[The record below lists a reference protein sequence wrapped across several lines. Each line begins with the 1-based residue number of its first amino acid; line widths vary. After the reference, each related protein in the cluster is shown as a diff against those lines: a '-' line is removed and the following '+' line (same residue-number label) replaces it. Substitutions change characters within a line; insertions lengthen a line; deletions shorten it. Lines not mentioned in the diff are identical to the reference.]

1 MSENKHYGRQ
11 ILLSL
16 FLTVFI
22 LLGLL
27 YLASRY
33 VLPLY
38 SINQEQIYD
47 VLVKLFPLL
56 IGLIMI
62 EIGVLVARRRDE
74 DFADEI
80 DKLPP
85 NAYDKPLY
93 TLPGDDPLHR
103 HTDEMVLS
111 QNVADTYKPSE
122 HVLAPE
128 DELIRTPAR
137 TREAIQPTFSKV
149 EDTDSYDSNCFEVE
163 PEAQPIVA
171 PTTLASAPLEK
182 EKPVEKEYT
191 SASLQSLSLE
201 NEEPV
206 AAQEEYTSASLQS
219 TSLEKEEPV
228 AEEEYTSTSLEET
241 KPVLD
246 RYAPTSIDFR
256 SLEEEKPVAVDSRPI
271 HSSTIQLGARSSNAE
286 FYSTDFSSILSV
298 ELENAQEMDY
308 DLTLVLVDV
317 SKGPAEQIANK
328 MIMLSGEL
336 AYSFTLENNRIAMV
350 LPFYNAEEARSFTLS
365 LLESC
370 KKEFSGASLQIGFA
384 SRNGRVLDSSLL
396 LHEAVTACML
406 EDDDEYESKE
416 DDTEE
421 YADQDENNGY
431 ENKYKY
437 ETRPF

>member
-33 VLPLY
+33 LLPLY
-38 SINQEQIYD
+38 SINQQQIYD

-62 EIGVLVARRRDE
+62 EIGVLVARKRDE
-74 DFADEI
+74 DFADDI

-93 TLPGDDPLHR
+93 ILPGDDPLHR
-103 HTDEMVLS
+103 HTDDMVLS
-111 QNVADTYKPSE
+111 QSVADKYKPVE
-122 HVLAPE
+122 PALAPE
-128 DELIRTPAR
+128 DELIKTTPSI
-137 TREAIQPTFSKV
+137 REVLQPTFSKV
-149 EDTDSYDSNCFEVE
+149 EQVEDTEDFEAVCHEEGLSTDE
-163 PEAQPIVA
+163 PITPA
-171 PTTLASAPLEK
+171 
-182 EKPVEKEYT
+182 
-191 SASLQSLSLE
+191 
-201 NEEPV
+201 
-206 AAQEEYTSASLQS
+206 LQS
-219 TSLEKEEPV
+219 TVFEESIEPIVSEAAALDTEQPGVERMIEVASSLPIQEHTRAV
-228 AEEEYTSTSLEET
+228 ET
-241 KPVLD
+241 
-246 RYAPTSIDFR
+246 
-256 SLEEEKPVAVDSRPI
+256 
-271 HSSTIQLGARSSNAE
+271 
-286 FYSTDFSSILSV
+286 YSTDFNSILSV

-406 EDDDEYESKE
+406 EDDDEYDGKE
-416 DDTEE
+416 DE
-421 YADQDENNGY
+421 Y
-431 ENKYKY
+431 
-437 ETRPF
+437 R

>member
-33 VLPLY
+33 LLPLY

-56 IGLIMI
+56 IGLVMI
-62 EIGVLVARRRDE
+62 EIGVLVARKRDE

-93 TLPGDDPLHR
+93 ALPGDDPLHR
-103 HTDEMVLS
+103 HTDEMVHSHSL
-111 QNVADTYKPSE
+111 VDEYRAHETP
-122 HVLAPE
+122 LAPE
-128 DELIRTPAR
+128 DEIVPPSEQIRGITMPVV
-137 TREAIQPTFSKV
+137 PTDEQTEPFESKPY
-149 EDTDSYDSNCFEVE
+149 EE
-163 PEAQPIVA
+163 
-171 PTTLASAPLEK
+171 
-182 EKPVEKEYT
+182 
-191 SASLQSLSLE
+191 ASL
-201 NEEPV
+201 
-206 AAQEEYTSASLQS
+206 
-219 TSLEKEEPV
+219 EPV
-228 AEEEYTSTSLEET
+228 AEEPVQPPLETVAMQGKSAVLET
-241 KPVLD
+241 
-246 RYAPTSIDFR
+246 F
-256 SLEEEKPVAVDSRPI
+256 
-271 HSSTIQLGARSSNAE
+271 Q
-286 FYSTDFSSILSV
+286 TDFKSILAV

-308 DLTLVLVDV
+308 DLTLVLIDV
-317 SKGPAEQIANK
+317 SKGPAAQIANK

-396 LHEAVTACML
+396 IHEAVTACML
-406 EDDDEYESKE
+406 EDD
-416 DDTEE
+416 EE
-421 YADQDENNGY
+421 E
-431 ENKYKY
+431 
-437 ETRPF
+437 PVLP

>member
-16 FLTVFI
+16 FITVFI

-33 VLPLY
+33 LLPLY

-74 DFADEI
+74 DLADEI

-93 TLPGDDPLHR
+93 ILPCDDPLHR
-103 HTDEMVLS
+103 HTDGMVLGQS
-111 QNVADTYKPSE
+111 IAEEYKPAAPS
-122 HVLAPE
+122 LAPE
-128 DELIRTPAR
+128 DELITVSP
-137 TREAIQPTFSKV
+137 TIREVKSPTFSTA
-149 EDTDSYDSNCFEVE
+149 EQSQESAYEGHR
-163 PEAQPIVA
+163 EA
-171 PTTLASAPLEK
+171 
-182 EKPVEKEYT
+182 EYT
-191 SASLQSLSLE
+191 DIAPP
-201 NEEPV
+201 PV
-206 AAQEEYTSASLQS
+206 A
-219 TSLEKEEPV
+219 KE
-228 AEEEYTSTSLEET
+228 AE
-241 KPVLD
+241 
-246 RYAPTSIDFR
+246 
-256 SLEEEKPVAVDSRPI
+256 PI
-271 HSSTIQLGARSSNAE
+271 HSSSLEENAQTRVVQTYSS
-286 FYSTDFSSILSV
+286 DFNSILSV
-298 ELENAQEMDY
+298 ELENSVEMGY
-308 DLTLVLVDV
+308 DLTLVLIDV
-317 SKGPAEQIANK
+317 NKGPAEQIGNK

-406 EDDDEYESKE
+406 GDDDDSESYTE
-416 DDTEE
+416 TEGEAESTESDD
-421 YADQDENNGY
+421 AIKGV
-431 ENKYKY
+431 
-437 ETRPF
+437 

>member
-22 LLGLL
+22 LLVLL
-27 YLASRY
+27 YVASRY
-33 VLPLY
+33 LLPLY
-38 SINQEQIYD
+38 SINQEQIYG
-47 VLVKLFPLL
+47 VLIKLFPLL

-62 EIGVLVARRRDE
+62 EIGVMVARRRDE

-103 HTDEMVLS
+103 HTDEMIFSQCLS
-111 QNVADTYKPSE
+111 DEDSPIEPVQ
-122 HVLAPE
+122 APE
-128 DELIRTPAR
+128 DELIKASPSI
-137 TREAIQPTFSKV
+137 REVIQPTFSKV
-149 EDTDSYDSNCFEVE
+149 DDTDSSEAVSYEEQLRAEQRVATPAVE
-163 PEAQPIVA
+163 SIA
-171 PTTLASAPLEK
+171 
-182 EKPVEKEYT
+182 VET
-191 SASLQSLSLE
+191 
-201 NEEPV
+201 EEPSAKHIL
-206 AAQEEYTSASLQS
+206 AANERLMVIETFTS
-219 TSLEKEEPV
+219 
-228 AEEEYTSTSLEET
+228 
-241 KPVLD
+241 
-246 RYAPTSIDFR
+246 
-256 SLEEEKPVAVDSRPI
+256 
-271 HSSTIQLGARSSNAE
+271 E
-286 FYSTDFSSILSV
+286 FGSILSV

-317 SKGPAEQIANK
+317 SKGPAEQIGNK

-350 LPFYNAEEARSFTLS
+350 LPFYNAEEARSFTLF

-406 EDDDEYESKE
+406 EDGEDEYDSDTYKE
-416 DDTEE
+416 ASVDRYDGDDDTEE
-421 YADQDENNGY
+421 DDDDDD
-431 ENKYKY
+431 Y
-437 ETRPF
+437 ETEENREADNGDDTKDNDGTHPFYLMV

>member
-33 VLPLY
+33 ILPLY
-38 SINQEQIYD
+38 SINQEQIYE

-56 IGLIMI
+56 IGLVMI
-62 EIGVLVARRRDE
+62 EIGVLVARKRDE

-103 HTDEMVLS
+103 HTDELIHS
-111 QNVADTYKPSE
+111 HALADEGRSFETA
-122 HVLAPE
+122 LAPE
-128 DELIRTPAR
+128 DELVIHPSPIR
-137 TREAIQPTFSKV
+137 EVKMPTLSMV
-149 EDTDSYDSNCFEVE
+149 EHTEEV
-163 PEAQPIVA
+163 A
-171 PTTLASAPLEK
+171 T
-182 EKPVEKEYT
+182 
-191 SASLQSLSLE
+191 
-201 NEEPV
+201 
-206 AAQEEYTSASLQS
+206 
-219 TSLEKEEPV
+219 PV
-228 AEEEYTSTSLEET
+228 AEQ
-241 KPVLD
+241 PAQ
-246 RYAPTSIDFR
+246 APTIPLAADEKNLVVNTFKDDF
-256 SLEEEKPVAVDSRPI
+256 
-271 HSSTIQLGARSSNAE
+271 T
-286 FYSTDFSSILSV
+286 SILSI

-317 SKGPAEQIANK
+317 SKGPAMQIANK

-336 AYSFTLENNRIAMV
+336 AYSFILENNRIAMV
-350 LPFYNAEEARSFTLS
+350 LPFYNADEARSFTLS

-370 KKEFSGASLQIGFA
+370 KKEFSGSSLQIGFA

-406 EDDDEYESKE
+406 EDDEEDES
-416 DDTEE
+416 TLS
-421 YADQDENNGY
+421 
-431 ENKYKY
+431 
-437 ETRPF
+437 

>member
-33 VLPLY
+33 LLPLY
-38 SINQEQIYD
+38 SINQQQIYD

-93 TLPGDDPLHR
+93 ILPGDDPLHR
-103 HTDEMVLS
+103 HTDGMVLS
-111 QNVADTYKPSE
+111 QNVADKYKPNDPA
-122 HVLAPE
+122 LAPE
-128 DELIRTPAR
+128 DELIKASPSI
-137 TREAIQPTFSKV
+137 REVIQPTFSKV
-149 EDTDSYDSNCFEVE
+149 EQVEDTQAFEAVSYEEELVAETAPAAED
-163 PEAQPIVA
+163 PI
-171 PTTLASAPLEK
+171 
-182 EKPVEKEYT
+182 
-191 SASLQSLSLE
+191 
-201 NEEPV
+201 
-206 AAQEEYTSASLQS
+206 AAVLQS
-219 TSLEKEEPV
+219 TTLDAVEPIVSEAAPLDTEQPGVERMIEV
-228 AEEEYTSTSLEET
+228 ASSPLPIQEY
-241 KPVLD
+241 
-246 RYAPTSIDFR
+246 
-256 SLEEEKPVAVDSRPI
+256 
-271 HSSTIQLGARSSNAE
+271 ARSIE
-286 FYSTDFSSILSV
+286 TYSTDFNSILSV

-406 EDDDEYESKE
+406 EDDDEYDEKE
-416 DDTEE
+416 TE
-421 YADQDENNGY
+421 Y
-431 ENKYKY
+431 
-437 ETRPF
+437 R

>member
-33 VLPLY
+33 LLPLY

-93 TLPGDDPLHR
+93 TLPGDDPSHR
-103 HTDEMVLS
+103 HTDGMVFT
-111 QNVADTYKPSE
+111 QNMADEYKPIE
-122 HVLAPE
+122 QTLAPE
-128 DELIRTPAR
+128 DELITTTPKI
-137 TREAIQPTFSKV
+137 REVLQPTVSKV
-149 EDTDSYDSNCFEVE
+149 AQVDDTEAFESVSYE
-163 PEAQPIVA
+163 
-171 PTTLASAPLEK
+171 EK
-182 EKPVEKEYT
+182 
-191 SASLQSLSLE
+191 
-201 NEEPV
+201 
-206 AAQEEYTSASLQS
+206 
-219 TSLEKEEPV
+219 
-228 AEEEYTSTSLEET
+228 LEE
-241 KPVLD
+241 D
-246 RYAPTSIDFR
+246 
-256 SLEEEKPVAVDSRPI
+256 KPVADTPAPTVHESRA
-271 HSSTIQLGARSSNAE
+271 LEAE
-286 FYSTDFSSILSV
+286 QPVVEQSKPAISESIAVTSPFIASDEHTRVVATYTNDFTSILSV

-336 AYSFTLENNRIAMV
+336 AYSFTLESNRIAMV
-350 LPFYNAEEARSFTLS
+350 LPFYNAEEARSFTLT

-406 EDDDEYESKE
+406 EDDDDDEYDGNASKE
-416 DDTEE
+416 EDRKEHE
-421 YADQDENNGY
+421 Y
-431 ENKYKY
+431 KYK
-437 ETRPF
+437 TSPF

>member
-33 VLPLY
+33 LLPLY

-56 IGLIMI
+56 IGLVMI
-62 EIGVLVARRRDE
+62 EIGVLVARKRDE
-74 DFADEI
+74 DIADEI

-93 TLPGDDPLHR
+93 SLPGDDPLHR
-103 HTDEMVLS
+103 HTDEMVHSHSLVDEYS
-111 QNVADTYKPSE
+111 TYETP
-122 HVLAPE
+122 LAPE
-128 DELIRTPAR
+128 DEIFKPSEPIR
-137 TREAIQPTFSKV
+137 
-149 EDTDSYDSNCFEVE
+149 EV
-163 PEAQPIVA
+163 AMPIVPMEEQA
-171 PTTLASAPLEK
+171 APLES
-182 EKPVEKEYT
+182 ESY
-191 SASLQSLSLE
+191 
-201 NEEPV
+201 EEPFEPAV
-206 AAQEEYTSASLQS
+206 EESVQ
-219 TSLEKEEPV
+219 TSLDPITVGER
-228 AEEEYTSTSLEET
+228 TT
-241 KPVLD
+241 VLD
-246 RYAPTSIDFR
+246 TF
-256 SLEEEKPVAVDSRPI
+256 
-271 HSSTIQLGARSSNAE
+271 Q
-286 FYSTDFSSILSV
+286 TDFKSILAL

-317 SKGPAEQIANK
+317 SKGPAAQIANK

-406 EDDDEYESKE
+406 EDDDEE
-416 DDTEE
+416 TELS
-421 YADQDENNGY
+421 
-431 ENKYKY
+431 
-437 ETRPF
+437 

>member
-1 MSENKHYGRQ
+1 MSDNKHYGRQ

-27 YLASRY
+27 YLASKY

-38 SINQEQIYD
+38 SINQEQIYA

-62 EIGVLVARRRDE
+62 EIGVLIARRRDE

-103 HTDEMVLS
+103 HTDEMVLTQS
-111 QNVADTYKPSE
+111 VADTYKPNE
-122 HVLAPE
+122 PVLAPE
-128 DELIRTPAR
+128 DELIKASPSIRKP
-137 TREAIQPTFSKV
+137 IQPTFSKV
-149 EDTDSYDSNCFEVE
+149 DDTQSSEAVSYGEQQEGDQPVVE
-163 PEAQPIVA
+163 EYG
-171 PTTLASAPLEK
+171 PTALESRAVDK
-182 EKPVEKEYT
+182 EKPVVE
-191 SASLQSLSLE
+191 SSSPIASS
-201 NEEPV
+201 P
-206 AAQEEYTSASLQS
+206 AI
-219 TSLEKEEPV
+219 
-228 AEEEYTSTSLEET
+228 
-241 KPVLD
+241 LD
-246 RYAPTSIDFR
+246 ER
-256 SLEEEKPVAVDSRPI
+256 SNNVEL
-271 HSSTIQLGARSSNAE
+271 
-286 FYSTDFSSILSV
+286 YSTDFKSVLSV
-298 ELENAQEMDY
+298 ELENAHDMDY

-317 SKGPAEQIANK
+317 SKGPAQQIANK
-328 MIMLSGEL
+328 IIMLSGEL
-336 AYSFTLENNRIAMV
+336 AYSFTLENNRIAMI

-406 EDDDEYESKE
+406 EDDESDEYECNYNKE
-416 DDTEE
+416 EDMAETND
-421 YADQDENNGY
+421 N
-431 ENKYKY
+431 Y
-437 ETRPF
+437 ETSPFKCIFQEE

>member
-1 MSENKHYGRQ
+1 
-11 ILLSL
+11 L

-33 VLPLY
+33 LLPLY
-38 SINQEQIYD
+38 SINQEQIYE

-93 TLPGDDPLHR
+93 TLPGDDPQHR
-103 HTDEMVLS
+103 HTDGMVHS
-111 QNVADTYKPSE
+111 QSMADRYKPNE
-122 HVLAPE
+122 PVLAPE
-128 DELIRTPAR
+128 DEIIKASPSI
-137 TREAIQPTFSKV
+137 REAIPPTFSKV
-149 EDTDSYDSNCFEVE
+149 DDTESFETVSYEEQQKEQPVVE
-163 PEAQPIVA
+163 EYA
-171 PTTLASAPLEK
+171 PTVLETITLEA
-182 EKPVEKEYT
+182 EKPVV
-191 SASLQSLSLE
+191 
-201 NEEPV
+201 EESIP
-206 AAQEEYTSASLQS
+206 AA
-219 TSLEKEEPV
+219 
-228 AEEEYTSTSLEET
+228 
-241 KPVLD
+241 
-246 RYAPTSIDFR
+246 
-256 SLEEEKPVAVDSRPI
+256 
-271 HSSTIQLGARSSNAE
+271 SSTIMADGRARNVE
-286 FYSTDFSSILSV
+286 LFSTDFKSILSV

-406 EDDDEYESKE
+406 EDDEADGDEDYEIEEAYSNEEEKKE
-416 DDTEE
+416 NA
-421 YADQDENNGY
+421 YKDETSPYNCV
-431 ENKYKY
+431 
-437 ETRPF
+437 FQVD

>member
-1 MSENKHYGRQ
+1 MSEKKHYGRQ

-22 LLGLL
+22 LLVLL
-27 YLASRY
+27 YVASKY
-33 VLPLY
+33 LLPLY
-38 SINQEQIYD
+38 SINQEQIYG

-62 EIGVLVARRRDE
+62 EIGVLVAHRRDE

-103 HTDEMVLS
+103 HTDEMVYS
-111 QNVADTYKPSE
+111 HPRADRYSPIEQT
-122 HVLAPE
+122 LAPE
-128 DELIRTPAR
+128 DELVPPSPSIR
-137 TREAIQPTFSKV
+137 EVLQPTIAEMKRV
-149 EDTDSYDSNCFEVE
+149 EDTEPYEPVPYETHLESETEAPSIAPMVEETFE
-163 PEAQPIVA
+163 EA
-171 PTTLASAPLEK
+171 S
-182 EKPVEKEYT
+182 EKPAVPEFVGT
-191 SASLQSLSLE
+191 DS
-201 NEEPV
+201 PV
-206 AAQEEYTSASLQS
+206 ATDEHTR
-219 TSLEKEEPV
+219 V
-228 AEEEYTSTSLEET
+228 VET
-241 KPVLD
+241 FQN
-246 RYAPTSIDFR
+246 DF
-256 SLEEEKPVAVDSRPI
+256 
-271 HSSTIQLGARSSNAE
+271 T
-286 FYSTDFSSILSV
+286 SILSA

-317 SKGPAEQIANK
+317 SKGPAAQIANK

-336 AYSFTLENNRIAMV
+336 AYSFALENNRIAMV
-350 LPFYNAEEARSFTLS
+350 LPFYNADEARSFTLT

-406 EDDDEYESKE
+406 EDD
-416 DDTEE
+416 EE
-421 YADQDENNGY
+421 YDTSDDNNGY
-431 ENKYKY
+431 
-437 ETRPF
+437 

>member
-33 VLPLY
+33 LLPLY
-38 SINQEQIYD
+38 SVNQEQIYD

-56 IGLIMI
+56 IGLVMI
-62 EIGVLVARRRDE
+62 EIGVLVARKRDE

-93 TLPGDDPLHR
+93 NLPGDDPLHR
-103 HTDEMVLS
+103 HTDELIHS
-111 QNVADTYKPSE
+111 HALADEGFSLEPS
-122 HVLAPE
+122 LAPE
-128 DELIRTPAR
+128 DELIIPSSQIREVKMPTVTMAEHTQEPASAV
-137 TREAIQPTFSKV
+137 EDQPTQTPSI
-149 EDTDSYDSNCFEVE
+149 
-163 PEAQPIVA
+163 P
-171 PTTLASAPLEK
+171 LAANEK
-182 EKPVEKEYT
+182 NILINTFK
-191 SASLQSLSLE
+191 
-201 NEEPV
+201 
-206 AAQEEYTSASLQS
+206 
-219 TSLEKEEPV
+219 
-228 AEEEYTSTSLEET
+228 
-241 KPVLD
+241 D
-246 RYAPTSIDFR
+246 DF
-256 SLEEEKPVAVDSRPI
+256 
-271 HSSTIQLGARSSNAE
+271 T
-286 FYSTDFSSILSV
+286 SILSI

-317 SKGPAEQIANK
+317 SKGPAMQIANK

-336 AYSFTLENNRIAMV
+336 AYSFILENNRIAMV
-350 LPFYNAEEARSFTLS
+350 LPFYNADEARSFTLS

-370 KKEFSGASLQIGFA
+370 KKEFSGSSLQIGFA

-406 EDDDEYESKE
+406 EDDEDEE
-416 DDTEE
+416 
-421 YADQDENNGY
+421 
-431 ENKYKY
+431 
-437 ETRPF
+437 

>member
-22 LLGLL
+22 LLVLL
-27 YLASRY
+27 YVASRY
-33 VLPLY
+33 LLPLY
-38 SINQEQIYD
+38 SINQEQIYA
-47 VLVKLFPLL
+47 VLIKLFPLL

-62 EIGVLVARRRDE
+62 EIGVLVARKRDE

-103 HTDEMVLS
+103 HTDEMVFS
-111 QNVADTYKPSE
+111 QSLANEYKPIDKT
-122 HVLAPE
+122 LAPE
-128 DELIRTPAR
+128 DELIKSSPII
-137 TREAIQPTFSKV
+137 REVIRPTLSKV
-149 EDTDSYDSNCFEVE
+149 EQREDTETSRTVTLTEQQEEVPVTQDSGHAISESREVE
-163 PEAQPIVA
+163 NENA
-171 PTTLASAPLEK
+171 ASDEMVQAASPSIRVDERTRV
-182 EKPVEKEYT
+182 VETYT
-191 SASLQSLSLE
+191 
-201 NEEPV
+201 N
-206 AAQEEYTSASLQS
+206 
-219 TSLEKEEPV
+219 
-228 AEEEYTSTSLEET
+228 
-241 KPVLD
+241 
-246 RYAPTSIDFR
+246 
-256 SLEEEKPVAVDSRPI
+256 
-271 HSSTIQLGARSSNAE
+271 
-286 FYSTDFSSILSV
+286 DFSSILSV

-328 MIMLSGEL
+328 IIMLSGEL

-406 EDDDEYESKE
+406 EDDE
-416 DDTEE
+416 DD
-421 YADQDENNGY
+421 DENA
-431 ENKYKY
+431 
-437 ETRPF
+437 

>member
-33 VLPLY
+33 LLPLY
-38 SINQEQIYD
+38 SVNQEQIYD

-103 HTDEMVLS
+103 HTDEMVFS
-111 QNVADTYKPSE
+111 QSLAPAYKPAEQS
-122 HVLAPE
+122 LAPE
-128 DELIRTPAR
+128 DELVSPTPVIR
-137 TREAIQPTFSKV
+137 EVLQPTYS
-149 EDTDSYDSNCFEVE
+149 EVE
-163 PEAQPIVA
+163 K
-171 PTTLASAPLEK
+171 SDDNEK
-182 EKPVEKEYT
+182 IESV
-191 SASLQSLSLE
+191 SSD
-201 NEEPV
+201 
-206 AAQEEYTSASLQS
+206 
-219 TSLEKEEPV
+219 SLEKTETPVVERSEPPAIQSEALESVAVESIAVEAKEPV
-228 AEEEYTSTSLEET
+228 RPEFIGTASQVALDEHMRVVET
-241 KPVLD
+241 FEN
-246 RYAPTSIDFR
+246 DF
-256 SLEEEKPVAVDSRPI
+256 
-271 HSSTIQLGARSSNAE
+271 N
-286 FYSTDFSSILSV
+286 SILSV

-308 DLTLVLVDV
+308 ELTLVLVDV
-317 SKGPAEQIANK
+317 NKGPAEQIGNK

-350 LPFYNAEEARSFTLS
+350 LPFYNADEARSFTLS

-406 EDDDEYESKE
+406 EDDDEYESNDSQE
-416 DDTEE
+416 
-421 YADQDENNGY
+421 
-431 ENKYKY
+431 
-437 ETRPF
+437 

>member
-27 YLASRY
+27 YVAARY
-33 VLPLY
+33 LLPLY
-38 SINQEQIYD
+38 SVNQEQIYA

-62 EIGVLVARRRDE
+62 EIGVLVARKRDE

-80 DKLPP
+80 DNLPP

-103 HTDEMVLS
+103 HTDEMVFS
-111 QNVADTYKPSE
+111 QPLADEYKPAGQT
-122 HVLAPE
+122 LAPE
-128 DELIRTPAR
+128 DELLKTSPVIR
-137 TREAIQPTFSKV
+137 EVLQPTISQSEQV
-149 EDTDSYDSNCFEVE
+149 EDTE
-163 PEAQPIVA
+163 PFEAQA
-171 PTTLASAPLEK
+171 LE
-182 EKPVEKEYT
+182 T
-191 SASLQSLSLE
+191 AL
-201 NEEPV
+201 
-206 AAQEEYTSASLQS
+206 
-219 TSLEKEEPV
+219 PV
-228 AEEEYTSTSLEET
+228 AEEA
-241 KPVLD
+241 
-246 RYAPTSIDFR
+246 APT
-256 SLEEEKPVAVDSRPI
+256 VAE
-271 HSSTIQLGARSSNAE
+271 STAQPGSEVSPSYPLGADEHTRVVETFTN
-286 FYSTDFSSILSV
+286 DFTSILAA
-298 ELENAQEMDY
+298 ELDNAQEMDY

-370 KKEFSGASLQIGFA
+370 KKEFSGSSLQIGFA

-406 EDDDEYESKE
+406 EDDEDEYG
-416 DDTEE
+416 
-421 YADQDENNGY
+421 A
-431 ENKYKY
+431 
-437 ETRPF
+437 

>member
-16 FLTVFI
+16 FITVFI
-22 LLGLL
+22 LLVLL
-27 YLASRY
+27 YVASRY
-33 VLPLY
+33 LLPLY

-103 HTDEMVLS
+103 HTDEIVFS
-111 QNVADTYKPSE
+111 QSVADEYKPVD
-122 HVLAPE
+122 HALAPE
-128 DELIRTPAR
+128 DELVGTNPTIR
-137 TREAIQPTFSKV
+137 EVLQPTFPKV
-149 EDTDSYDSNCFEVE
+149 GQADDT
-163 PEAQPIVA
+163 
-171 PTTLASAPLEK
+171 
-182 EKPVEKEYT
+182 
-191 SASLQSLSLE
+191 ASLEAVSYEEQEEGTKPATEEPIATVLQSAARDDEAEEEASTVSEASTLE
-201 NEEPV
+201 NERSYTEEPIQSFAQP
-206 AAQEEYTSASLQS
+206 AARAYEQ
-219 TSLEKEEPV
+219 PV
-228 AEEEYTSTSLEET
+228 AEDTIEIASSSSIPVHGHSRLVETYTN
-241 KPVLD
+241 
-246 RYAPTSIDFR
+246 DF
-256 SLEEEKPVAVDSRPI
+256 D
-271 HSSTIQLGARSSNAE
+271 
-286 FYSTDFSSILSV
+286 SILSV

-317 SKGPAEQIANK
+317 SKGPAEQIGNK

-336 AYSFTLENNRIAMV
+336 AYSFILENNRIAMV

-406 EDDDEYESKE
+406 EDDDEYDSDATNAEGTIES
-416 DDTEE
+416 
-421 YADQDENNGY
+421 N
-431 ENKYKY
+431 
-437 ETRPF
+437 PL

>member
-22 LLGLL
+22 LLVLL
-27 YLASRY
+27 YVASRY
-33 VLPLY
+33 LLPLY
-38 SINQEQIYD
+38 SINQDQIYG

-56 IGLIMI
+56 IGLVMI
-62 EIGVLVARRRDE
+62 EIGVLVARKRDE

-103 HTDEMVLS
+103 HSDEMVFSQSLS
-111 QNVADTYKPSE
+111 ESYKPVE
-122 HVLAPE
+122 QALAPE
-128 DELIRTPAR
+128 DELIAPSATI
-137 TREAIQPTFSKV
+137 REVMQPTISSMQQI
-149 EDTDSYDSNCFEVE
+149 EDTDVLESTKLEVMEPIAVEAFPTAFESV
-163 PEAQPIVA
+163 VA
-171 PTTLASAPLEK
+171 ETEK
-182 EKPVEKEYT
+182 AVV
-191 SASLQSLSLE
+191 
-201 NEEPV
+201 EEPV
-206 AAQEEYTSASLQS
+206 ASASHFIATDEYTR
-219 TSLEKEEPV
+219 V
-228 AEEEYTSTSLEET
+228 VET
-241 KPVLD
+241 F
-246 RYAPTSIDFR
+246 TNDF
-256 SLEEEKPVAVDSRPI
+256 
-271 HSSTIQLGARSSNAE
+271 T
-286 FYSTDFSSILSV
+286 SILSV

-308 DLTLVLVDV
+308 DLTIVLVDV

-328 MIMLSGEL
+328 MLMLSGEL

-406 EDDDEYESKE
+406 EDD
-416 DDTEE
+416 EE
-421 YADQDENNGY
+421 ELQY
-431 ENKYKY
+431 
-437 ETRPF
+437 

>member
-22 LLGLL
+22 LLVLL
-27 YLASRY
+27 YVASRY
-33 VLPLY
+33 LLPLY
-38 SINQEQIYD
+38 SINQDQIYG

-56 IGLIMI
+56 IGLVMI
-62 EIGVLVARRRDE
+62 EIGVLVARKRDE

-103 HTDEMVLS
+103 HSDEMVFSQSLS
-111 QNVADTYKPSE
+111 ESYKPVE
-122 HVLAPE
+122 QALAPE
-128 DELIRTPAR
+128 DELIAPSATI
-137 TREAIQPTFSKV
+137 REVMQPIISSMQQI
-149 EDTDSYDSNCFEVE
+149 EDTDVLESTKLEVMEPIAVEAFPTAFESV
-163 PEAQPIVA
+163 VA
-171 PTTLASAPLEK
+171 ETEK
-182 EKPVEKEYT
+182 AVV
-191 SASLQSLSLE
+191 
-201 NEEPV
+201 EEPV
-206 AAQEEYTSASLQS
+206 ASASHFIATDEYTR
-219 TSLEKEEPV
+219 V
-228 AEEEYTSTSLEET
+228 IET
-241 KPVLD
+241 F
-246 RYAPTSIDFR
+246 TNDF
-256 SLEEEKPVAVDSRPI
+256 
-271 HSSTIQLGARSSNAE
+271 T
-286 FYSTDFSSILSV
+286 SILSV

-308 DLTLVLVDV
+308 DLTIVLVDV

-328 MIMLSGEL
+328 MLMLSGEL

-406 EDDDEYESKE
+406 EDD
-416 DDTEE
+416 EE
-421 YADQDENNGY
+421 ELQY
-431 ENKYKY
+431 
-437 ETRPF
+437 